1 MKIQYELNEQDI
13 INTIRNAYVANDDK
27 HKAQIELIHYKDTE
41 GYGKNEH
48 DVDKVMVVIVYDTEK
63 D

>member
-27 HKAQIELIHYKDTE
+27 HIK
-41 GYGKNEH
+41 
-48 DVDKVMVVIVYDTEK
+48 
-63 D
+63 